1 MRKEYIPAIILYI
14 AAALLFVAAAVCL
27 VIEHYTWATWL
38 LIGIAIMLF
47 ASSKLVQIGNK
58 LREDE
63 ENKGQKE
70 ETENDKYE

>member
-14 AAALLFVAAAVCL
+14 AAALFFIAAAVCL

-38 LIGIAIMLF
+38 LIGIALMLF
-47 ASSKLVQIGNK
+47 ASSKLVQIGKN

>member
-14 AAALLFVAAAVCL
+14 AAALFFVAAAVCL
-27 VIEHYTWATWL
+27 VIAHYTWATWL
-38 LIGIAIMLF
+38 LIGIALMLF
-47 ASSKLVQIGNK
+47 ASSKLVQIGKK

>member
-14 AAALLFVAAAVCL
+14 AAALFFVAAAVCL
-27 VIEHYTWATWL
+27 VIAHYTWATWL
-38 LIGIAIMLF
+38 LIGIALMLF
-47 ASSKLVQIGNK
+47 ASSKLVQIGKK

-70 ETENDKYE
+70 DDEYQKT

>member
-14 AAALLFVAAAVCL
+14 AAARFFVAAAVCL

-47 ASSKLVQIGNK
+47 ASSKLVQIGKK